1 MLRLSLCLFYVL
13 LACQMVSGYVFQNDA
28 ERFSVADSGEGN
40 VLNIGTAAN
49 QRAWLQYEADLTRTQ
64 GSTVGNENNRPWRFI
79 DQVDVNIQL
88 RRCQNTCE
96 VTLCD
101 ETGDI
106 CDTQIVTSADEGQ
119 NIAFDMTERFR
130 QIADD
135 ASKTTPVLWLSSTS
149 RSVTQFSSDKEAP
162 SFYTYTQY
170 STVEQEQPGDRQ
182 TITLSIR
189 IPDLINYDVSFY
201 ELGNCT
207 PGTPKVTLGLHHLP
221 LGAQLEYEWAKE
233 NEALEPNNCIFLV
246 DQIYSGYN
254 EQLELR
260 PRDTLWDANIEL
272 VAQFYVAKILP
283 LVQSGATFTIVGLEF
298 GSWAARVL
306 KNNLAD
312 AGEPADE
319 FILIEP
325 WVASCP
331 DEFVQFCTF
340 STNAIITP
348 FGPLNCDL
356 SQPANLPPL
365 FCQLYP
371 TLCAGDHIRS
381 QGICHNRT
389 AIAKWIP
396 SFAGFFDLHNF
407 FLAGFYSDYNIAC
420 NGFYGEGGSVTR
432 AGFQIGPTT
441 IITPSTA
448 QVDRIVGPYDF
459 PGSGGNVM
467 DACFNAS
474 IGEPTPIVNVN
485 TPQWPRTTVADGI
498 VPGELA
504 SSRQL
509 HDEFQAEVLGGTLCA
524 NVNGRCV
531 ITVADQAPVG
541 SRPQLLFHS
550 LPEQYE
556 VLRGSGAELCGVGT
570 TAHYYLDAVKELA
583 ECIRG

>member
-1 MLRLSLCLFYVL
+1 
-13 LACQMVSGYVFQNDA
+13 VFQNDA
-28 ERFSVADSGEGN
+28 SRFSFADSGNGN

-49 QRAWLQYEADLTRTQ
+49 QRAWLQYEADLTQTQ
-64 GSTVGNENNRPWRFI
+64 GSTVGNDNNRPWRHVP
-79 DQVDVNIQL
+79 QTDVHIAL
-88 RRCQNTCE
+88 RRCQGTCE

-101 ETGDI
+101 ESDTI

-119 NIAFDMTERFR
+119 LIAFDMSERFR

-135 ASKTTPVLWLSSTS
+135 ASKATLVLWLSSTS
-149 RSVTQFSSDKEAP
+149 TSVTQFSSDKQAP
-162 SFYTYTQY
+162 SFYSYTQY
-170 STVEQEQPGDRQ
+170 STVEVEQPGDRQ
-182 TITLSIR
+182 TVTLPIR

-201 ELGNCT
+201 ELGNCAS
-207 PGTPKVTLGLHHLP
+207 GTPKVTLGLHHLP

-260 PRDTLWDANIEL
+260 PRDTLWEANREL
-272 VAQFYVAKILP
+272 VAQFYFAKILP

-306 KNNLAD
+306 KNGLAA

-319 FILIEP
+319 FILVEP

-331 DEFVQFCTF
+331 DEFVQYCTF
-340 STNAIITP
+340 SPINITTP
-348 FGPLNCDL
+348 LGPLHCDL
-356 SQPANLPPL
+356 SQPANLPPVL
-365 FCQLYP
+365 CQLAP
-371 TLCAGDHIRS
+371 GLCAPAHINN
-381 QGICHNRT
+381 QGVCHNRT

-396 SFAGFFDLHNF
+396 SFAGVFDLHTF
-407 FLAGFYSDYNIAC
+407 FLGSFYADYTNAC
-420 NGFYGEGGSVTR
+420 GGFYGPGGSVTR
-432 AGFQIGPTT
+432 DGFQLGPTT
-441 IITPSTA
+441 IIIPSTN
-448 QVDRIVGPYDF
+448 QVDRIVGPYEF
-459 PGSGGNVM
+459 PGSGTM
-467 DACFNAS
+467 ASFAECFAANNS
-474 IGEPTPIVNVN
+474 LPTAIVNLN
-485 TPQWPRTTVADGI
+485 TPQWPRTTVADGN

-509 HDEFQAEVLGGTLCA
+509 HDDFQDEVLGGTLCD

-556 VLRGSGAELCGVGT
+556 VLRGSGAELCGVGA
-570 TAHYYLDAVKELA
+570 TAHNYLDAVKELA